1 MTFMPYKL
9 SMGQRTYRR
18 GQVEWALWKFSTID
32 LPSGDEPLSAFRARV
47 KHLLQLDRSGTNLGH
62 PADPPPVEYALS
74 SGQPAGTGVD
84 ALFTAFDTF
93 CLAIAMDLLRA
104 GFKQSEVAL
113 LMMHL
118 RPRLEAPFARILT
131 TPPAFTSRLAKGAG
145 PHSTQSSRGDDRRVF
160 LVIQQ
165 VEFSETFPAFAD
177 LQSKRSKEAIHR
189 EPIICHGIDALRD
202 KLDQM
207 DHLFRRAIVLE
218 IAQTAAR
225 ISEFL
230 EKAPLKRRGRPAHPV

>member
-1 MTFMPYKL
+1 MTFNTSKI
-9 SMGQRTYRR
+9 SIGQRTYRR

-32 LPSGDEPLSAFRARV
+32 LPGGDEPLSAFRARV
-47 KHLLQLDRSGTNLGH
+47 KHLLELDRSGTNLGH

-74 SGQPAGTGVD
+74 SGEPRGTGVD
-84 ALFTAFDTF
+84 ALFTALDAF
-93 CLAIAMDLLRA
+93 CLAIAVDLLRA

-131 TPPAFTSRLAKGAG
+131 APPAFKSRLVRSVG
-145 PHSTQSSRGDDRRVF
+145 PQRTQGGDDRRVF
-160 LVIQQ
+160 LVIQR
-165 VEFSETFPAFAD
+165 VEFSEAFPAFAD
-177 LQSKRSKEAIHR
+177 LQSKRSKEAIFR
-189 EPIICHGIDALRD
+189 EPTICYGIDALRD

-218 IAQTAAR
+218 IAQMAAR

-230 EKAPLKRRGRPAHPV
+230 EQAPLRRRGRPAHPV